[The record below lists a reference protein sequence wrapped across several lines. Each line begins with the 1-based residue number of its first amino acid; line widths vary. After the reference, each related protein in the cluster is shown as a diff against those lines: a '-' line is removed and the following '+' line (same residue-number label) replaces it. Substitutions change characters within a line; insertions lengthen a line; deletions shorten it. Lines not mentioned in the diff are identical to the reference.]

1 MLKVWDKSPSG
12 CNLAPSCVTI
22 DKRIDDHM
30 KDINDAG
37 ADPDVSLQVKM
48 YLPVLLTILLILPF
62 TAGKFRFLFQSIH

>member
-1 MLKVWDKSPSG
+1 MLRVWDKSPSR

-37 ADPDVSLQVKM
+37 DDSDVSPQVKM
-48 YLPVLLTILLILPF
+48 SLPVLTILLILPLA
-62 TAGKFRFLFQSIH
+62 AGKFRFLFQSIY